1 MQRVVVRFVA
11 LIVMPA
17 VLLGWS
23 RGAFS
28 QDGSPAA
35 KPAKNVILMISD
47 GAGYNSWLATEFYHG
62 RRDKE
67 IYRAEGWF
75 HVACTTFPL
84 NTSSKPKKSG
94 VQDEAVVYDPAKA
107 WDEEQG
113 YRYLKATAT
122 DSAAAGTAL
131 ATGEKTY
138 NNAINWTD
146 DDRPMTGKTLPEIAH
161 RLGKSAG
168 VVTSV
173 QWSHATPATLGG
185 AHNVSRNNYPEI
197 AREMLKADYLQVIM
211 GAGHPCYDNDG
222 RKQTDD
228 PSDKDCQYVG
238 GAEEW
243 QKLISG
249 NHPGGWTLIQTVE
262 EFEQLAEGETP
273 AKVVGTAQAATTLQQ
288 GRGGTLGL
296 VKEAI
301 LKSKPFE
308 VPKNQNVPSLELMTR
323 AALNVLDNN
332 PQGFFLMIEG
342 GAVDWANHANQEA
355 RMIEEQ
361 TDFLAAVQA
370 VCDWVEKHSSWDET
384 LVILTADHDCGLPWG
399 PESGVQPFQPIVDAG
414 AGQLPGLRY
423 NHTGHSNSLVPVFAK
438 GPGAARLSEFVRG
451 KDERA
456 GKIWGFSG
464 EYIDNTD
471 VFRLIESALQ
481 PAQR

>member
-1 MQRVVVRFVA
+1 MQRVRTRFVVPA
-11 LIVMPA
+11 LVPA
-17 VLLGWS
+17 VFLFWCAGVF
-23 RGAFS
+23 G
-28 QDGSPAA
+28 QDGAAAA
-35 KPAKNVILMISD
+35 KQPKNVILMIAD
-47 GAGYNSWLATEFYHG
+47 GAGFNSWLATEFYHG
-62 RRDKE
+62 RHGKE
-67 IYRAEGWF
+67 IYQGEGWF
-75 HVACTTFPL
+75 QVACTTFPL

-94 VQDEAVVYDPAKA
+94 KQDEAVVYDPAKA
-107 WDEEQG
+107 WDAETG
-113 YRYLKATAT
+113 YRYLKSTAT

-131 ATGEKTY
+131 ATGIKTY

-146 DDRPMTGKTLPEIAH
+146 DDQPMTGKTLPEIAH
-161 RLGKSAG
+161 GLGKSAG

-185 AHNVSRNNYPEI
+185 AHNVSRNNYAEI
-197 AREMLKADYLQVIM
+197 AREMLGADYLQVIM

-222 RKQTDD
+222 RKKTDD

-238 GAEEW
+238 GREVW
-243 QKLISG
+243 DKLTSG
-249 NHPGGWTLIQTVE
+249 RHPSGWTLVQTVE
-262 EFEQLAEGETP
+262 EFAQLTQGDTP
-273 AKVVGTAQAATTLQQ
+273 AKVVGTAQVATTLQQ
-288 GRGGTLGL
+288 GRGGALGL

-301 LKSKPFE
+301 FKSKPFE
-308 VPKNQNVPSLELMTR
+308 NPKNQNVPTLELMTR

-332 PQGFFLMIEG
+332 PHGFFLMIEG

-399 PESGVQPFQPIVDAG
+399 PESDVQPFQPIVDAG
-414 AGQLPGLRY
+414 AGNMPGLRY
-423 NHTGHSNSLVPVFAK
+423 NHSGHSNSLVPVFAK
-438 GPGAARLSEFVRG
+438 GSGAARLSEFVRG

-464 EYIDNTD
+464 DYIDNTD
-471 VFRLIESALQ
+471 VFRLIESTLRAGQ
-481 PAQR
+481 